1 LNITTITNQME
12 NKQDNPKILKNKY
25 IPTAEFYSQ
34 IIDSL
39 QDYSI
44 FTLDK
49 EFNINSWSS
58 GSTKIFGYE
67 TDEVIGESFEIIFT
81 EEDLKN
87 GIPKREIETALK
99 EGRATE

>member
-1 LNITTITNQME
+1 MKEEKTQ
-12 NKQDNPKILKNKY
+12 PKILKSKY

-49 EFNINSWSS
+49 ELIINSWSS
-58 GSTKIFGYE
+58 GSVKIFGYE
-67 TDEVIGESFEIIFT
+67 TEEVIGEHSL
-81 EEDLKN
+81 EEHSL
-87 GIPKREIETALK
+87 LSC
-99 EGRATE
+99 

>member
-1 LNITTITNQME
+1 MNANNTISKIFYHILITHKDEIHPMK
-12 NKQDNPKILKNKY
+12 NKQDSHKILKDKY
-25 IPTAEFYSQ
+25 IPSSEFYSQ

-49 EFNINSWSS
+49 EFKINSWSS

-67 TDEVIGESFEIIFT
+67 PEEIIGEHFDIIFT
-81 EEDLKN
+81 DEDLKS
-87 GIPKREIETALK
+87 GVP
-99 EGRATE
+99 

>member
-1 LNITTITNQME
+1 ME
-12 NKQDNPKILKNKY
+12 DKQDNSKILKSKY

-49 EFNINSWSS
+49 EFLINSLSA

-67 TDEVIGESFEIIFT
+67 TDEVIGKHFDIIFT
-81 EEDLKN
+81 EEDIKN
-87 GIPKREIETALK
+87 GIPKKEIDTALN
-99 EGRATE
+99 

>member
-1 LNITTITNQME
+1 ME
-12 NKQDNPKILKNKY
+12 KKSVSTKILKNKY

-49 EFNINSWSS
+49 DYIINSWSS
-58 GSTKIFGYE
+58 GAANIFGYSS
-67 TDEVIGESFEIIFT
+67 DDVIGEIF
-81 EEDLKN
+81 
-87 GIPKREIETALK
+87 
-99 EGRATE
+99 

>member
-1 LNITTITNQME
+1 MANNQE
-12 NKQDNPKILKNKY
+12 NPKVLKSKY
-25 IPTAEFYSQ
+25 VPTAEFYSQ

-67 TDEVIGESFEIIFT
+67 TEEVIGQAFDIIFT
-81 EEDLKN
+81 DEDLESQ
-87 GIPKREIETALK
+87 KRKLK
-99 EGRATE
+99 LP

>member
-1 LNITTITNQME
+1 ME

-49 EFNINSWSS
+49 EFKINSWSF
-58 GSTKIFGYE
+58 GSIKIFGYE
-67 TDEVIGESFEIIFT
+67 TDDVIGEPSI
-81 EEDLKN
+81 
-87 GIPKREIETALK
+87 
-99 EGRATE
+99 

>member
-1 LNITTITNQME
+1 ME
-12 NKQDNPKILKNKY
+12 NKQDSPKILKNKY

-44 FTLDK
+44 FTLNK
-49 EFNINSWSS
+49 EFIINSWSS
-58 GSTKIFGYE
+58 GATKIFGYE
-67 TDEVIGESFEIIFT
+67 TDEVIGESFHLIFT

-87 GIPKREIETALK
+87 GIPNKEIETALK
-99 EGRATE
+99 EGRATDNR

>member
-1 LNITTITNQME
+1 ME
-12 NKQDNPKILKNKY
+12 NKHDNTKILKNKY

-49 EFNINSWSS
+49 EFIINSWSS

-67 TDEVIGESFEIIFT
+67 TDEVIGQHFDIIFT
-81 EEDLKN
+81 EQDVKN
-87 GIPKREIETALK
+87 GIPKWKLK
-99 EGRATE
+99 

>member
-1 LNITTITNQME
+1 ME
-12 NKQDNPKILKNKY
+12 NKQDIPKILKEKY

-49 EFNINSWSS
+49 KFIINSWSS

-67 TDEVIGESFEIIFT
+67 TDEVIGEPFDIIFI
-81 EEDLKN
+81 EEDF
-87 GIPKREIETALK
+87 
-99 EGRATE
+99 

>member
-1 LNITTITNQME
+1 ME

-49 EFNINSWSS
+49 LIVRNLTHN
-58 GSTKIFGYE
+58 
-67 TDEVIGESFEIIFT
+67 
-81 EEDLKN
+81 
-87 GIPKREIETALK
+87 
-99 EGRATE
+99 

>member
-1 LNITTITNQME
+1 ME
-12 NKQDNPKILKNKY
+12 NQQDNLKILKNKY

-58 GSTKIFGYE
+58 GSAKIFGYE
-67 TDEVIGESFEIIFT
+67 TD
-81 EEDLKN
+81 
-87 GIPKREIETALK
+87 
-99 EGRATE
+99 ATLHQNL

>member
-1 LNITTITNQME
+1 ME
-12 NKQDNPKILKNKY
+12 NKQDNTKILKNKY

-44 FTLDK
+44 FTLDM
-49 EFNINSWSS
+49 EFIINSWSS

-67 TDEVIGESFEIIFT
+67 TDEVIGQHFDIIFT
-81 EEDLKN
+81 EQDVKKWHSKKGN
-87 GIPKREIETALK
+87 
-99 EGRATE
+99 